1 VPVGPINSVLGRSF
15 RSTTQFRAAPY
26 RLRTA
31 THRLPISSCGAAAKV
46 APHFH
51 KAAALTCW
59 GRSHSRIAAYLH
71 GIRSFRI
78 CFKSNAVA
86 VSPLVMH
93 ISATTVNDRI
103 IRAPRHCRAPTFCSL
118 DLTSVAIKAPVRAEA
133 EGNRDGSDSFYCGW
147 GVPSRSQTLTS
158 LPSREEPKFAAVQM
172 SSQVSKFSS
181 GSMTGSPRRT
191 YSSVTPYQGAGL
203 PALHG
208 DGNSKERN
216 RNRNNNKEC
225 EANFAPHKPRVALR
239 RPSSH

>member
-1 VPVGPINSVLGRSF
+1 MSAFGGKADITVCGNPLSRSLSGVKRTCPFALHMSAFDPKRTSSGRIAWGILWA
-15 RSTTQFRAAPY
+15 TQFRAAPY

-78 CFKSNAVA
+78 VFRSNAVA

-103 IRAPRHCRAPTFCSL
+103 MRAPWLCRAPAFCSL
-118 DLTSVAIKAPVRAEA
+118 YLT
-133 EGNRDGSDSFYCGW
+133 G
-147 GVPSRSQTLTS
+147 
-158 LPSREEPKFAAVQM
+158 
-172 SSQVSKFSS
+172 
-181 GSMTGSPRRT
+181 RRNIC
-191 YSSVTPYQGAGL
+191 L
-203 PALHG
+203 
-208 DGNSKERN
+208 
-216 RNRNNNKEC
+216 
-225 EANFAPHKPRVALR
+225 
-239 RPSSH
+239 